1 MVEHVIINMNVVLSQ
16 IVPGLTIRI
25 EKLGEMVFV
34 NAKNRVKVQL
44 MSFMQLLIVIYN
56 RASITVAIDELDEGV
71 FEYLLG
77 ELLHIISEKGK
88 GQLLFI

>member
-25 EKLGEMVFV
+25 EKLGEMVFA